1 MGYFSGSGGG
11 ESFFHKDGRGMVDAG
26 HYCVQGFN
34 HVVMFRRLPPDWEKR
49 LKESRLIPFFEE
61 DTCHRV
67 SFWHY
72 FCTPCLTVLN
82 LTCFVALF
90 L

>member
-1 MGYFSGSGGG
+1 
-11 ESFFHKDGRGMVDAG
+11 MVDAG
-26 HYCVQGFN
+26 HYCVQGN
-34 HVVMFRRLPPDWEKR
+34 SHVVMLRRLPPSLEKH
-49 LKESRLIPFFEE
+49 LKDTGLLPFFEE
-61 DTCHRV
+61 DTSNRV

-90 L
+90 P